1 MIRRPPRSTLFPYTT
16 LFRSI
21 KQNNGEFLFATI
33 HCCIKG
39 NIISNILTVPSHT
52 LKIYERD
59 KHECFSILSKGS
71 HGSFSRL
78 INFSPVPY
86 CHNLNYQL
94 VVIES
99 VNSPI
104 ITDPQS
110 VTLTSLKLLHIK
122 HIAARILA

>member
-21 KQNNGEFLFATI
+21 KQNNGECLFATI

-59 KHECFSILSKGS
+59 KHEGFSILSKGS

-86 CHNLNYQL
+86 CHNLNYKL
-94 VVIES
+94 VVIH
-99 VNSPI
+99 PLI
-104 ITDPQS
+104 PPLFTTPQS
-110 VTLTSLKLLHIK
+110 KTLPSPTTL
-122 HIAARILA
+122 